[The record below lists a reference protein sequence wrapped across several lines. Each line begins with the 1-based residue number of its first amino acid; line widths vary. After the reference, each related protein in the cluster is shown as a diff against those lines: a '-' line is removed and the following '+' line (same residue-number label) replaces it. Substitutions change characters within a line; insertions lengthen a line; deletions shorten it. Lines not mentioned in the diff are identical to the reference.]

1 MSAKR
6 ILLVSQEIAPYVP
19 SGDIASLTRNIAQ
32 GVHSRVS
39 EVRTFMPKYGTVN
52 ERRNQLHEVIRLSGM
67 NIPIDDN
74 DHPLIIKV
82 ASLQPSRIQV
92 YFIDNDDYFQK
103 CDDDADAVG
112 TNRTDN
118 DERALF
124 FARGTIETVKKL
136 RWDPA
141 IVHCMGWMT
150 AMAPMYMRHIF
161 NEDPACRD
169 TKIVYSVLPAPLSE
183 AVPQTEVPATDIS
196 AVSPVLDSRVFDKLI
211 EDGMA
216 AEYIETFRTGTPDVN
231 TLHLMAIDNADAV
244 VFHTPTP
251 DPVLLEA
258 VTRRGIPYITATP
271 DGSDVQAYKDFYNS
285 LTNEN
290 A

>member
-1 MSAKR
+1 M
-6 ILLVSQEIAPYVP
+6 SQEIAPYVP

-32 GVHSRVS
+32 GVHSRAS

-112 TNRTDN
+112 TNRPDN

-124 FARGTIETVKKL
+124 FTRGTIETVKKL

-161 NEDPACRD
+161 NDDPACRA
-169 TKIVYSVLPAPLSE
+169 TKIVYSVLPEAAALPESTPGGIEPLK
-183 AVPQTEVPATDIS
+183 
-196 AVSPVLDSRVFDKLI
+196 LDPRVFEKLT
-211 EDGMA
+211 EDGLPT
-216 AEYIETFRTGTPDVN
+216 EYLDTFRTETPDVN

-244 VFHTPTP
+244 VFHTPEP

-258 VTRRGIPYITATP
+258 VKRRGTPYITALP

-290 A
+290 T

>member
-32 GVHSRVS
+32 GVHSRAS

-118 DERALF
+118 DERTLF
-124 FARGTIETVKKL
+124 FARGTIETVKK
-136 RWDPA
+136 
-141 IVHCMGWMT
+141 
-150 AMAPMYMRHIF
+150 
-161 NEDPACRD
+161 
-169 TKIVYSVLPAPLSE
+169 
-183 AVPQTEVPATDIS
+183 
-196 AVSPVLDSRVFDKLI
+196 
-211 EDGMA
+211 
-216 AEYIETFRTGTPDVN
+216 
-231 TLHLMAIDNADAV
+231 
-244 VFHTPTP
+244 
-251 DPVLLEA
+251 
-258 VTRRGIPYITATP
+258 
-271 DGSDVQAYKDFYNS
+271 
-285 LTNEN
+285 
-290 A
+290 